1 MIPNFYIIGSET
13 ERPPS
18 KKTIFTDG
26 APDNT
31 FREGVDI
38 ELSHWIPNQTPDIYR
53 ADTSTEIC
61 MNFVAKE
68 SSKEWD
74 LAINNHLDVDGILS
88 VFTLVHSEFALKH
101 RNTIIGAAEIGDF
114 WGYSERSSQILF
126 QGLTKLMF
134 ELKGKE
140 DIKEIY
146 AVCFDNVFELIEK
159 ETSYS
164 VIINGLEAL
173 QKSLNRVKSEEIQR
187 RIVSEHFVSYQIP
200 KELVEKDLEKA
211 IKIPRFNDLLQDN
224 MWLIPS
230 VRNYYDR
237 EKVQLVS
244 AETAEG
250 WYYDL
255 WYPGYMWADTPH
267 SWRAPGFEFS
277 GSTNAYYYGHEPLND
292 AITELN
298 HLEKGAGQW
307 ILAKQLSPFQSI
319 EGRDFPVILSFLNE
333 DKPSVSSISPSEVIS
348 KLSKAF

>member
-13 ERPPS
+13 KRPPS

-26 APDNT
+26 APDDT

-38 ELSHWIPNQTPDIYR
+38 ELSHWIPNQTPELYR

-68 SSKEWD
+68 SSKDWD

-88 VFTLVHSEFALKH
+88 VFTLVHSDFALKY
-101 RNTIIGAAEIGDF
+101 RDIIIGAAEIGDF
-114 WGYSERSSQILF
+114 WGYSELPSQILF

-140 DIKEIY
+140 DIREIY
-146 AVCFDNVFELIEK
+146 AVCFEKVFDLIQK
-159 ETSYS
+159 ETSDV
-164 VIINGLEAL
+164 VIINGLDAL
-173 QKSLNRVKSEEIQR
+173 QKSLKRVKSGEIQR
-187 RIVSEHFVSYQIP
+187 NVVSDRFVNYQIP
-200 KELVEKDLEKA
+200 KELSELDLEKA

-230 VRNYYDR
+230 VRNHYDR

-244 AETAEG
+244 VEISEG

-255 WYPGYMWADTPH
+255 WYPGYMWADTPD

-277 GSTNAYYYGHEPLND
+277 GSTNAYYYGHEPLNE

-298 HLEKGAGQW
+298 DLEKAKGQW

-319 EGRDFPVILSFLNE
+319 KGRDFPVILSFLDE
-333 DKPSVSSISPSEVIS
+333 DKPAVSSISPKDVSS